1 MKKSH
6 ARIAPAW
13 ERRNTDQAG
22 PLRRGAGS
30 MPALFKISHTV
41 DAETRTPQ
49 PGQFPVNPAV
59 PPAGVLAGQPEDQG
73 LDVPA
78 GSWPAG
84 LAAQGP
90 GGPAAADDIAVPAQ
104 DRVRGNQQM
113 QPVAAGFRYHGEQ
126 GRQKRPVR
134 PVQPR
139 AARLPPLQDSE
150 LMAQDQ
156 DLCGLPS
163 LLTPGEP
170 QPRR

>member
-1 MKKSH
+1 
-6 ARIAPAW
+6 
-13 ERRNTDQAG
+13 
-22 PLRRGAGS
+22 

-170 QPRR
+170 QPRG